1 MLKISKTITLSDSDI
16 QITPIRAQGAGGQ
29 NVNKVATAVH
39 LRLDITAASLPN
51 GFKSRLLNLKD
62 RRISRQ
68 GVIVIK
74 AQRFRSQEQNR
85 TDALERLTQLLRK
98 AAQRTKSRRPTQ
110 PTLASRQRRL
120 EHKIKHGRLKAL
132 RRKVT

>member
-39 LRLDITAASLPN
+39 LRLDIAAASLPN
-51 GFKSRLLNLKD
+51 GIKSRLMKLKD
-62 RRISRQ
+62 HRINRQ